1 MEKLLIRGGS
11 QLSGK
16 ITCSGAK
23 NAALPMIASTIL
35 SDEKV
40 TLRNL
45 PYLQDI
51 TTMFEL
57 LGSMGSDII
66 LDENMNFTIF
76 SKDLKDTEARYELV
90 KTMRASILVLGPLV
104 AKYGKAKIALPGGC
118 AIGSRPVN
126 YHLDSLEKMGAK
138 IKLKNGYIE
147 ASSKKLKGAEIKFD
161 GITVTGTENIMMAA
175 TLAEGKTTLTN
186 VAKEPEIIDLAN
198 MLNSMGA
205 KIDGAGSDRITI
217 EGVYNLTGTNF
228 EIPADR
234 IEAGT
239 YLAAAAVT
247 KGDITI
253 EGINPDRLMKVID
266 KLKDAGANIEY
277 QNNAISICMNKDV
290 PNSVDITTAPFPEF
304 PTDMQAQFSVINAI
318 SNGTANIYETVF
330 ENRFMHILELNRMG
344 CDISVNGNHA
354 IIKGVKSLSGA
365 EVMATDLRASASL
378 ILAGLCAKGE
388 TIVDRI
394 YHIDRGYERI
404 EEKLNYL
411 GANIVRLPS

>member
-66 LDENMNFTIF
+66 LDENMNFTIS

-175 TLAEGKTTLTN
+175 ALAEGKTTLTN

-217 EGVYNLTGTNF
+217 EGVDNLTGTNF

-253 EGINPDRLMKVID
+253 EGINPNRLMKVID
-266 KLKDAGANIEY
+266 KLKDAGADIEY
-277 QNNAISICMNKDV
+277 QNNAISICMKKDV
-290 PNSVDITTAPFPEF
+290 PNPVDITTAPFPEF

-344 CDISVNGNHA
+344 CDISVNGNRA